1 MILAQMLSKNLVR
14 QTVPG
19 KKAGFFVM
27 NGPAVEFISP
37 LKKRESSSWT
47 VDKGHFPR
55 PRIKTPARR

>member
-1 MILAQMLSKNLVR
+1 MLSKNLVR

-19 KKAGFFVM
+19 KKAGIFVM

-47 VDKGHFPR
+47 GDK
-55 PRIKTPARR
+55 PA